1 MKTIINDP
9 LLTIARVA
17 TWLVQIAF
25 IIGQIGL
32 GVAIAATIAAALGL
46 LPQDAVVE
54 GIEHLRPEI
63 MWPAAL
69 AMALVMVALG
79 MATQF
84 VVRLRQII
92 DTVGEGDPFQAAN
105 GERLTRMAW
114 LALIGQILA
123 MIAGAIGGWIHVH
136 GGHGRF
142 DLDVD
147 VSLTGFFIA
156 VLLFILARVFRKGA
170 EMRDELEGTV

>member
-17 TWLVQIAF
+17 TWVVQIAF
-25 IIGQIGL
+25 ILGQIAL
-32 GVAIAATIAAALGL
+32 GIAMAATVIAALGY
-46 LPQDAVVE
+46 LPADMVKG
-54 GIEHLRPEI
+54 GIEQLEPS
-63 MWPAAL
+63 MLWPAAL
-69 AMALVMVALG
+69 AIALVLVALG

-92 DTVGEGDPFQAAN
+92 DTVGEGDPFVAEN

-123 MIAGAIGGWIHVH
+123 MIAGAIGGWLHVH
-136 GGHGRF
+136 GGRGRF

-156 VLLFILARVFRKGA
+156 VLLFILARVFRLGA
-170 EMRDELEGTV
+170 TMRAELEGTV